1 MKRTT
6 ASYTIHQPA
15 AFKQQMLYWASRYN
29 ICCFLDNHAYPSN
42 YSNLDCLL
50 AVDAFQFCFPDVNK
64 LAALREFI
72 DTTDD
77 WIFGQI
83 GYDIKDE
90 IASIPSEHIDGIDF
104 PDLYFFQPAKVL
116 TLNNN
121 ELTIASL
128 SLSPEQIFAEIQNI
142 DLSVVS
148 TTNNKTALNIQ
159 PRITKDEY
167 TVAVKKIKEH
177 ILRGDCY
184 ELNFCQEFFA
194 ENASIDP
201 INVYQELTQLSPN
214 PFACYYQWNNKHLL
228 CASPER
234 YLQKKGNR
242 IISQPIKGTIKRDAV
257 NEANDLQ
264 LQESLLASEKDKAE
278 NVMVVDL
285 VRNDLSKVCEEGS
298 VKVEELFGLY
308 SFPQVHQLISTI
320 SGQLKNGIDLSAI
333 LQASFPMG
341 SMTGAP
347 KQRVM
352 ELIERYEKTKRGLYS
367 GAVGYITPN
376 KDFDFN
382 VVIRSILYNANT
394 HYLSYQVGGG
404 ITFYSDAE
412 KEYEE
417 CLTKAAA
424 IKTVL
429 NSPTTI

>member
-1 MKRTT
+1 
-6 ASYTIHQPA
+6 
-15 AFKQQMLYWASRYN
+15 
-29 ICCFLDNHAYPSN
+29 
-42 YSNLDCLL
+42 
-50 AVDAFQFCFPDVNK
+50 
-64 LAALREFI
+64 
-72 DTTDD
+72 
-77 WIFGQI
+77 
-83 GYDIKDE
+83 
-90 IASIPSEHIDGIDF
+90 
-104 PDLYFFQPAKVL
+104 
-116 TLNNN
+116 
-121 ELTIASL
+121 
-128 SLSPEQIFAEIQNI
+128 
-142 DLSVVS
+142 
-148 TTNNKTALNIQ
+148 
-159 PRITKDEY
+159 
-167 TVAVKKIKEH
+167 
-177 ILRGDCY
+177 
-184 ELNFCQEFFA
+184 
-194 ENASIDP
+194 
-201 INVYQELTQLSPN
+201 
-214 PFACYYQWNNKHLL
+214 L

-264 LQESLLASEKDKAE
+264 LQEALLASEKDKAE

-320 SGQLKNGIDLSAI
+320 SGQLKKGIDLSAI

-412 KEYEE
+412 KEDEE

-424 IKTVL
+424 IKAVL
-429 NSPTTI
+429 NSPATI

>member
-1 MKRTT
+1 M
-6 ASYTIHQPA
+6 
-15 AFKQQMLYWASRYN
+15 
-29 ICCFLDNHAYPSN
+29 
-42 YSNLDCLL
+42 
-50 AVDAFQFCFPDVNK
+50 
-64 LAALREFI
+64 
-72 DTTDD
+72 
-77 WIFGQI
+77 
-83 GYDIKDE
+83 
-90 IASIPSEHIDGIDF
+90 
-104 PDLYFFQPAKVL
+104 
-116 TLNNN
+116 
-121 ELTIASL
+121 
-128 SLSPEQIFAEIQNI
+128 I
-142 DLSVVS
+142 DLGGSLPS
-148 TTNNKTALNIQ
+148 
-159 PRITKDEY
+159 
-167 TVAVKKIKEH
+167 
-177 ILRGDCY
+177 
-184 ELNFCQEFFA
+184 
-194 ENASIDP
+194 
-201 INVYQELTQLSPN
+201 
-214 PFACYYQWNNKHLL
+214 
-228 CASPER
+228 
-234 YLQKKGNR
+234 
-242 IISQPIKGTIKRDAV
+242 V

-264 LQESLLASEKDKAE
+264 LQEALLASEKDKAE

-320 SGQLKNGIDLSAI
+320 SGQLKKGIDLSAI